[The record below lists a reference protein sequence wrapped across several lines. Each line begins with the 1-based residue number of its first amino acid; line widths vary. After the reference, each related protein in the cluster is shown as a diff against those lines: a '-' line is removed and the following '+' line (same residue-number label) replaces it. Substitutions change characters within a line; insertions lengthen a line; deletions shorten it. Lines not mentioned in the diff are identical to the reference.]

1 VCRRHGICAKVSE
14 RSQIIFKNY
23 LVEFQEEGGRTSWD
37 EGKVRRDGELGS
49 HKTHRRGCGIRARA
63 RERAS
68 NNKKRIFIGETQKG
82 GVTLLE
88 SAPQGQ
94 KSSKM
99 KG

>member
-1 VCRRHGICAKVSE
+1 MSEGVGIT
-14 RSQIIFKNY
+14 QN
-23 LVEFQEEGGRTSWD
+23 
-37 EGKVRRDGELGS
+37 
-49 HKTHRRGCGIRARA
+49 HRRGCGIRARA

-94 KSSKM
+94 KSNKM